1 MKQFICTTKKN
12 KGTKSGKEG
21 IYLKRTTLFACAN
34 DCRCYYETIHLHT
47 IKTTKAHMS
56 WDETIYLKRKKIAH
70 ANDGRCYY
78 ETIQLHP
85 TKTTKAQNSWEDTI
99 YRKLKK
105 SCVATMKTIR
115 LHEKKTTTK
124 AHMSW
129 DETIYLKRKNCA
141 RQQIAVA
148 IMKTIRLQQKIQQ
161 RRKHIRKKRFNLS

>member
-1 MKQFICTTKKN
+1 MRADDCRRYYEAIHLHHKKN

-115 LHEKKTTTK
+115 LHEKK
-124 AHMSW
+124 
-129 DETIYLKRKNCA
+129 
-141 RQQIAVA
+141 Q
-148 IMKTIRLQQKIQQ
+148 QQ
-161 RRKHIRKKRFNLS
+161 RRTCPGTKRFILNEKIAHANKLPSLL

>member
-56 WDETIYLKRKKIAH
+56 WDETIYLKRKKS
-70 ANDGRCYY
+70 R
-78 ETIQLHP
+78 TP
-85 TKTTKAQNSWEDTI
+85 TTAVAIMKQFNCAQQKQQRRKTLGKIRFTVN
-99 YRKLKK
+99 LKK

-115 LHEKKTTTK
+115 LHEKK
-124 AHMSW
+124 
-129 DETIYLKRKNCA
+129 
-141 RQQIAVA
+141 Q
-148 IMKTIRLQQKIQQ
+148 QQ
-161 RRKHIRKKRFNLS
+161 RRTCPGTKRFILNEKIAHANKLPSLL